1 MKRRGDART
10 DPDRALLSRAR
21 RVIAVQTAAA
31 ITVSLLVLGVLALVV
46 VVHSQNAAA
55 TTLLRQTVASAD
67 DVDDPPP
74 DVWIFVQEADG
85 AIDATE
91 DAPDG
96 LPDRGALDRV
106 RAGAPTAT
114 SYIDGRAGGFLTLT
128 RQRGTRTVQVVMSR
142 HEQHEE
148 RERLF
153 GALVA
158 GELVGLLIA
167 VLSAALLARRATA
180 PLAEALA
187 RQRQFVAD
195 ASHEL
200 RTPLTQLH
208 TRAQLLQMD
217 LRSGADLADVT
228 TDVDHLVT
236 GTRHL
241 GEVVEDLLLSTQLGR
256 RDDARELV
264 DLGVV
269 AAAVIAEQ
277 ANRAREQEVE
287 LTLRPGAG
295 GPSLVLG
302 HRAALRRV
310 LTALVDNALS
320 HTPAGG
326 QVTIELGTDRTMVTV
341 VVRDDGTGFD
351 PADTERL
358 FARFARGGHA
368 DHRRFGL
375 GLALTREVVTG
386 HGGTIEAWSRPGQGA
401 AFTIGLPQVDTPD
414 ATEPRT

>member
-1 MKRRGDART
+1 MKRLGGVRT
-10 DPDRALLSRAR
+10 DPDQALLLRAR

-31 ITVSLLVLGVLALVV
+31 ITVSLLVLGALALVV
-46 VVHSQNAAA
+46 MIHSQNTAAA
-55 TTLLRQTVASAD
+55 TLLRQTAATAE

-74 DVWIFVQEADG
+74 GVWIFMRDAAG
-85 AIDATE
+85 RIDATE
-91 DAPDG
+91 DAPAG
-96 LPDRGALDRV
+96 LPDRVTLDRV
-106 RAGAPTAT
+106 RAGASAT
-114 SYIDGRAGGFLTLT
+114 TTRIDGREGGYLALT

-142 HEQHEE
+142 HEQHDE
-148 RERLF
+148 RERLL
-153 GALVA
+153 GALLA
-158 GELVGLLIA
+158 GEVVGLLIA
-167 VLSAALLARRATA
+167 ALSAALLARRATA
-180 PLAEALA
+180 PLAEALT

-217 LRSGADLADVT
+217 LRAGAGPAEIT

-256 RDDARELV
+256 RDDSRAPV
-264 DLGVV
+264 DLCTV
-269 AAAVIAEQ
+269 AAEVITEQ
-277 ANRAREQEVE
+277 AGRARNQDVT
-287 LTLRPGAG
+287 LTLDPGAG
-295 GPSLVLG
+295 GPAVVRG

-320 HTPAGG
+320 HTSAGG
-326 QVTIELGTDRTMVTV
+326 HVSVAVGREHATVTV

-351 PADTERL
+351 PADAERL
-358 FARFARGGHA
+358 FARFARAGGS

-375 GLALTREVVTG
+375 GLALAREVISG
-386 HGGTIEAWSRPGQGA
+386 HGGTIEAWGSPGQGA
-401 AFTIGLPQVDTPD
+401 AFTFRLPQAKDD
-414 ATEPRT
+414 LS